1 MENKSQIA
9 PETILMILQHTGI
22 LMAIGVVVF
31 IFAVTTFVQ
40 VFLNKEL
47 GGAGKAIWAILILVG
62 GFFAFGLTSFI
73 YAFIYYKA
81 WAKLVPTF
89 ILLAC
94 IVSFGWFMKDLF
106 AEILKSDQFQE
117 RLGQRHIE
125 REAE

>member
-1 MENKSQIA
+1 MENESQIA

-40 VFLNKEL
+40 VFLNKDL
-47 GGAGKAIWAILILVG
+47 GGVGKAIWAILILLG

-81 WAKLVPTF
+81 WAKLVPAI
-89 ILLAC
+89 ILLAG

-106 AEILKSDQFQE
+106 TEVMKSEQFKQ
-117 RLGQRHIE
+117 RLEQRHIE